1 MEKIGVVTVTYNSS
15 EVIDK
20 FLEDLFNQK
29 FPNFFLYVVDNAST
43 DSSLE
48 KINKLKESRVKIIKN
63 SINKGV
69 ASANNKGISSALK
82 DNCSHILLL
91 NNDVEFGDNLF
102 EILIKSIRSD
112 KYSLVSPKI
121 NFFDNQNVIWYA
133 GGVFNKYNGFFTYS
147 YRFEL

>member
-1 MEKIGVVTVTYNSS
+1 MN
-15 EVIDK
+15 
-20 FLEDLFNQK
+20 
-29 FPNFFLYVVDNAST
+29 
-43 DSSLE
+43 
-48 KINKLKESRVKIIKN
+48 RVKIIKN

-69 ASANNKGISSALK
+69 ASANNKGISSAMK

-121 NFFDNQNVIWYA
+121 NFFDKDTILASTFHLKMMKITTVGKIKHLSIYN
-133 GGVFNKYNGFFTYS
+133 FNFLFINKF
-147 YRFEL
+147 